1 MKLFDCFSA
10 SGYHTS
16 LVTTFGVSF
25 PAYELIALSKLR
37 AAGCVNN
44 VLVADSCMLVQALN
58 DPAGHP
64 TVAGRQYSVVGAQA
78 SGVFHPKLVLQLG
91 KASGRLIVAS
101 ANMTAAGMAGN
112 FEVAGI
118 VSVTAEDPR
127 CAPVLRAA
135 LDYLLQFFEVGS
147 LARRQVQWALN
158 RASWLPRSA
167 PSDAVIE
174 LGNGERVA
182 LLCSDASASIGN
194 RFAGLVGSRAVKR
207 LTVVSPYWDDHLYT
221 LKTLASRLGAKAL
234 AVAIQP
240 RSGLFPKE
248 ALESSGAL
256 AYDIGGVPRAREG
269 RFAHA
274 KVFIAESDQGDCIL
288 FGSPNCTDA
297 ALGSGPKRNE
307 EAALFRE
314 LPAGTTLEM
323 LGLEE
328 ALEDGNQLDLE
339 KIAAYEKSDDLP
351 LAELHEQVP
360 GRFELTSDV
369 LRWWPST
376 SFVPSDSRL
385 ELLDRDGIPLVGDLR
400 RIGTAIQPCVYRFS
414 GATPPHFARV
424 HASGVQSA
432 LAVVLVEQ
440 AIQQAQRR
448 LYGRKTAD
456 ALAFLDDDESDETLW
471 LLRIDDDLAEAAAE
485 LRVSRR
491 AEVEEADVPP
501 PDSEV
506 LPYEAFVAGRNIL
519 ENSDVAGRSLLA
531 GGPHEAMRA
540 FLNSRISKLASYLV
554 VEEPEAPKPDLST
567 GDEPGGSNTAP
578 ANNNDPDGEGP
589 DAEPHPSLDAK
600 EGQSEQVRR
609 YQRYI
614 LSSGRDI
621 REAIESFAAGLR
633 EKASTQPLTA
643 RDLLRLRLLLMVVL
657 RAGSN
662 KANLLSKDSA
672 QPLLRHQV
680 LSFGADGWHGLVY
693 RLLYEFFRDQ
703 SSMRKALIGY
713 VHLEGMTEEFGFPED
728 VLECWATCFYAL
740 CAARTAVDE
749 RAQSNR
755 PILGEDLL
763 AQCVYRLT
771 RLNAGQA
778 ANETVASVFE
788 GMSRRYGERLGADAS
803 AVWNEHRAWLAR
815 AALPAASAAS

>member
-1 MKLFDCFSA
+1 MKLFDCFSS

-16 LVTTFGVSF
+16 VITTFGVSF
-25 PAYELIALSKLR
+25 PAYEFIALSKLR

-44 VLVADSCMLVQALN
+44 VLMADSRMLVQALN
-58 DPAGHP
+58 DPACHP

-78 SGVFHPKLVLQLG
+78 SGVFHPKLILQLG

-118 VSVTAEDPR
+118 VSVTAEDR
-127 CAPVLRAA
+127 KSAPVLRAA
-135 LDYLLQFFEVGS
+135 LDYLLRFLEVGS

-158 RASWLPRSA
+158 RASWLPRSV
-167 PSDAVIE
+167 PGDAVIE

-182 LLCSDASASIGN
+182 LLCSDAGTSIGD
-194 RFAGLVGSRAVKR
+194 RFSGLIGRRSVKR

-221 LKTLASRLGAKAL
+221 LTKLASRMGAKDL
-234 AVAIQP
+234 AVVIQP
-240 RSGLFPKE
+240 RSGLFPKD
-248 ALESSGAL
+248 ALQSSGAH

-274 KVFIAESDQGDCIL
+274 KVFIAESDEGDCIL
-288 FGSPNCTDA
+288 FGSSNCTDA

-307 EAALFRE
+307 EASLFRE
-314 LPAGTTLEM
+314 LPPGTALEM

-339 KIAAYEKSDDLP
+339 KIAAFEKSDDLP
-351 LAELHEQVP
+351 LAELHEQLP

-376 SFVPSDSRL
+376 KFAPGDSVV
-385 ELLDRDGIPLVGDLR
+385 ELFDRDGAPLVGLLR
-400 RIGTAIQPCVYRFS
+400 RIGAAIQPCVYRFS
-414 GATPPHFARV
+414 GPTPPHFAR
-424 HASGVQSA
+424 ARAAGAQSA

-448 LYGRKTAD
+448 VYSRKTAD

-485 LRVSRR
+485 LRTSRR
-491 AEVEEADVPP
+491 TESEEPGVPS

-506 LPYEAFVAGRNIL
+506 LPYEAFVAGRNVL

-567 GDEPGGSNTAP
+567 GDEPGRRNTAQ
-578 ANNNDPDGEGP
+578 ANSNDPDEEP
-589 DAEPHPSLDAK
+589 DPELPPSSDAK
-600 EGQSEQVRR
+600 EDQSEQVRR

-621 REAIESFAAGLR
+621 RKAIESFAANLR
-633 EKASTQPLTA
+633 EKALTQPLTA
-643 RDLLRLRLLLMVVL
+643 RDLLHLRLLLMVVL

-662 KANLLSKDSA
+662 KANLLSKDAA

-680 LSFGADGWHGLVY
+680 LPFGADGWHGLVY

-728 VLECWATCFYAL
+728 VLECWATCFWAL
-740 CAARTAVDE
+740 CAVRTAVDE
-749 RAQSNR
+749 RAQGNR

-763 AQCVYRLT
+763 AQCLYRLT

-778 ANETVASVFE
+778 TSETVASVFE

-803 AVWNEHRAWLAR
+803 AVWKEHRAWLAR
-815 AALPAASAAS
+815 AALPVVSAAG